1 MKRKITVLVGLVLMM
16 VGLLWYAAA
25 AQESALAAQAVQA
38 VVPQLQQ
45 MITVLPET
53 EKEPDPVPE
62 QKQMTERVVAGRGY
76 VGVLELPALSL
87 KLPVLS
93 SWSAENGKVAPCR
106 YSGSVYQ
113 GDLIICAHNYSSH
126 FGNLDRLETG
136 DSVTFTDMDGNL
148 YSYRVAQSQVLEGT
162 DVDVIRDGDWDLT
175 LFTCTPGG
183 KNRYCL
189 RCTRIEEASCQSG

>member
-1 MKRKITVLVGLVLMM
+1 
-16 VGLLWYAAA
+16 
-25 AQESALAAQAVQA
+25 
-38 VVPQLQQ
+38 
-45 MITVLPET
+45 
-53 EKEPDPVPE
+53 
-62 QKQMTERVVAGRGY
+62 